1 MTTSDP
7 ATGSTSSPSIDN
19 AVQQR
24 EALITGKPPRI
35 PALTTAEVIEMA
47 RQQTSKLRIA
57 VMGDASPVEVAEIPE
72 MLLALMCHPD
82 LYERVSALSVQLL
95 AKNTLSPR
103 DRELAVLRTGWL
115 CQAPYEWGE
124 HVRIA
129 KLVGITSEQIEQVTV
144 GSAAEGWTEHERAL
158 LSAVEELHQGAM
170 VCDATWD
177 TLAKTLDNAQL
188 YELMIVVGQFTMVA
202 YFQNACRF
210 RLSAGNEGL
219 RAR

>member
-115 CQAPYEWGE
+115 CQ
-124 HVRIA
+124 RIFG
-129 KLVGITSEQIEQVTV
+129 LS
-144 GSAAEGWTEHERAL
+144 SPPGWM
-158 LSAVEELHQGAM
+158 G
-170 VCDATWD
+170 
-177 TLAKTLDNAQL
+177 
-188 YELMIVVGQFTMVA
+188 
-202 YFQNACRF
+202 
-210 RLSAGNEGL
+210 
-219 RAR
+219 